1 VGQISK
7 IKSNP
12 AIREAVDGAIK
23 RGCTIDAI
31 KEMLDKMGVE
41 IGRSAV
47 GNYTKKYADLA
58 QRQRDIRS
66 AADAFAGEFGSADD
80 NQTRLMIQLVTT
92 LITENILERGEGEG
106 SAMDLHLLASA
117 VKNAIGA
124 AKLDDDRRRLIR
136 KEAFKEAAEVAD
148 KAGRANGA
156 GEASLQA
163 IRAALMGVE
172 A

>member
-1 VGQISK
+1 VGRTSK
-7 IKSNP
+7 IKASP
-12 AIREAVDGAIK
+12 AIQAAVDSAIK

-31 KEMLDKMGVE
+31 KDMLDQMGAE

-47 GNYTKKYADLA
+47 GNYTKRYAAVA

-66 AADAFAGEFGSADD
+66 AADAFAGEFGEAGD

-92 LITENILERGEGEG
+92 LITENILAKGEGEG
-106 SAMDLHLLASA
+106 SAMDLRLLAGA
-117 VKNAIGA
+117 VKDAIGA

-163 IRAALMGVE
+163 IRAALMGVT